1 MNKKFD
7 IFISFKATDNGAV
20 TEDAHVA
27 SELYHELTER
37 GFQVFFSAET
47 LNNGRSSDF
56 SKEIDAALDEAQLL
70 IVVSSSVS
78 YVNSRWVEYEW
89 KNFNNDILS
98 NVKKDAQI
106 ITYTN
111 GIDSRELPRV
121 LRYVQNYAYD
131 NRAGLLSFVC
141 GFFGQEER
149 HVSAPTQSVKSK
161 KKGVK
166 KDSDCDHTLYN
177 SAGSGEF
184 EILRIRERR
193 SYSLDMKAIASVKSR
208 LTRQKYNVLVLGCAY
223 GFIAETRFGLDDD
236 VENVIC
242 IDKNAEV
249 IDKARELY
257 CGYPHMKFYQLDL
270 QSADYVPYVQN
281 VMRELGIDGIDIAFS
296 SDLFRY
302 LNNPA
307 LTMRNTRKLLRRDGM
322 LIIRDCDDSNKMAYP
337 DRDGILNEIVDI
349 SEKLTGMPN
358 FYIGRELPLLIRNGG
373 FDITDVRLDIES
385 TINMTFE
392 EKEDF
397 FRSTFASRK
406 NIANQIR
413 ESGSEQTDL
422 IDRMSRSID
431 RFENIFFDMNFWYS
445 ESNMIFIGKKS

>member
-1 MNKKFD
+1 MNGKFD
-7 IFISFKATDNGAV
+7 IFISFKATDNGEV
-20 TEDAHVA
+20 TEDTRVA
-27 SELYHELTER
+27 SELYHELTAR
-37 GFQVFFSAET
+37 GFHVFFSSET
-47 LNNGRSSDF
+47 LNSGRSSDF

-106 ITYTN
+106 ITYTS

-121 LRYVQNYAYD
+121 LRYVQNYDYG

-141 GFFGQEER
+141 GFFGQER
-149 HVSAPTQSVKSK
+149 KPGAVQSAVKGK
-161 KKGVK
+161 KKSGK
-166 KDSDCDHTLYN
+166 KDCESDHTLYN

-184 EILRIRERR
+184 EILRLRERR
-193 SYSLDMKAIASVKSR
+193 SYALDMQAISSVKSR
-208 LTRQKYNVLVLGCAY
+208 LNRKKYNVLVLGSAY

-249 IDKARELY
+249 IAKAKELY
-257 CGYPHMKFYQLDL
+257 QGYPHMKFYQLDL
-270 QSADYVPYVQN
+270 QSADYVPTVQA
-281 VMRELGIDGIDIAFS
+281 VMEELGIDGIDIAFS

-307 LTMRNTRKLLRRDGM
+307 LTMRNTRKLLHRDGM

-337 DRDGILNEIVDI
+337 DRENVLAEIVDT

-373 FDITDVRLDIES
+373 FAITDVRLDIES

-397 FRSTFASRK
+397 FRSTFTSRK
-406 NIANQIR
+406 NIAEQIR
-413 ESGSEQTDL
+413 HSGSEQVEM
-422 IDRMSRSID
+422 IDRVCDAID
-431 RFENIFFDMNFWYS
+431 RFENMFFDMNFWYS
-445 ESNMIFIGKKS
+445 ESNMVFIGKKA